1 MMYNII
7 KGGGRSNR
15 KNLVYNV
22 NSGCFF
28 SDEGQELTQISVK
41 EGMRMKSNE
50 STHVGLKEEK
60 CNTAH
65 INNPSFKYWLSGV
78 ILTSLITLALLI
90 QTVLTQETTTY
101 QGLVLFFSYYGM
113 LSVALSLIF
122 REKNA
127 PKNECYRPFVSI
139 IIPAKNEECVI
150 ETTVRSIAGLNY
162 RKNNKP
168 NYEILVVDDSSTDGT
183 TPILERLAK
192 EIPMLR
198 PLKRNP
204 GDGPPGKSAVLN
216 FGLRHAMGEVIAV
229 FDADTRVEPDFLKIA
244 VPYLFDQKVAGV
256 QGRVRIFN
264 AQENL
269 LTQLQED
276 EFATFAHM
284 WQISKDVY
292 GGVKILAG
300 NGQVTKRTAL
310 EEAGGWNELSATDD
324 MDLTLKFL
332 ITGKLV
338 CYCPEAMIWQEGIT
352 QMKPLLRQRIRW
364 AEGMLKCLFD
374 YLFPLIAAKGITFMQ
389 KFDSIMGVA
398 RITIPM
404 IIWIGYLHLFLTYA
418 FSYSFHSSLAQPLVD
433 SLAWLFFIVTSA
445 GLLKYVAKA
454 NLFTLLRVPVY
465 WAYNFCWVIAVPVGF
480 MNCIRHFNR
489 IEWDKTDHIG
499 EVAKA
504 ARASQL
510 AGSRGSATV
519 DA

>member
-1 MMYNII
+1 
-7 KGGGRSNR
+7 
-15 KNLVYNV
+15 
-22 NSGCFF
+22 
-28 SDEGQELTQISVK
+28 
-41 EGMRMKSNE
+41 MKSNE
-50 STHVGLKEEK
+50 STHLELKDEK
-60 CNTAH
+60 CDAEH
-65 INNPSFKYWLSGV
+65 INNPSFKYWISGV
-78 ILTSLITLALLI
+78 ILTSVIIMALLI
-90 QTVLTQETTTY
+90 HSVVTQETTLY
-101 QGLVLFFSYYGM
+101 QGMVLFFSYYGM
-113 LSVALSLIF
+113 LSVAICLIF
-122 REKNA
+122 REKKA

-139 IIPAKNEECVI
+139 IIPAKNEEYVI

-183 TPILERLAK
+183 SVILERLAK

-198 PLKRNP
+198 PLKRNQ
-204 GDGPPGKSAVLN
+204 GDGPKGKSAVLN
-216 FGLRHAMGEVIAV
+216 FGLRHSIGEVIAV
-229 FDADTRVEPDFLKIA
+229 FDADTRVEPDFLKVT
-244 VPYLFDQKVAGV
+244 VPYLFDPRVAGV

-264 AQENL
+264 AQENM

-292 GGVKILAG
+292 GGVMILAG
-300 NGQVTKRTAL
+300 NGQVTKRAAL

-338 CYCPEAMIWQEGIT
+338 RYCPEAMVWQEGIT
-352 QMKPLLRQRIRW
+352 QMKPLLRQRMRW

-374 YLFPLIAAKGITFMQ
+374 YLFPLITAKGITFVQ
-389 KFDSIMGVA
+389 KFDSIIGVA
-398 RITIPM
+398 RIIIPM
-404 IIWIGYLHLFLTYA
+404 VVWIGYLHLFLTYA
-418 FSYSFHSSLAQPLVD
+418 FSFSFHSSLPQPVVD

-445 GLLKYVAKA
+445 GLLKYVSKA
-454 NLFTLLRVPVY
+454 NLFTLLRVPIY

-480 MNCIRHFNR
+480 INSIKHFNK

-499 EVAKA
+499 EATKA
-504 ARASQL
+504 ARAQQL
-510 AGSRGSATV
+510 AGGSHATI

>member
-1 MMYNII
+1 MYNINRR
-7 KGGGRSNR
+7 GGRSGR

-22 NSGCFF
+22 SLGCFF
-28 SDEGQELTQISVK
+28 PLEGSGWTQNGAK

-50 STHVGLKEEK
+50 STHAGINDHKSD
-60 CNTAH
+60 TSQM
-65 INNPSFKYWLSGV
+65 NNPSFNYWLSGV
-78 ILTSLITLALLI
+78 ILISAIILFLLI
-90 QTVLTQETTTY
+90 QSIVTQETTAY
-101 QGLVLFFSYYGM
+101 QSVVLFFSYFGM
-113 LSVALSLIF
+113 LSVAVSLVF
-122 REKNA
+122 RQKKA
-127 PKNECYRPFVSI
+127 PRNECYRPFVSI
-139 IIPAKNEECVI
+139 IIPAKNEEFVI
-150 ETTVRSIAGLNY
+150 EETVRSIAGLNY

-183 TPILERLAK
+183 SAILERLAK

-204 GDGPPGKSAVLN
+204 GDGPKGKSAVLN
-216 FGLRHAMGEVIAV
+216 FGLRHSMGEVIAV
-229 FDADTRVEPDFLKIA
+229 FDADTRVEPDFLKIS
-244 VPYLFDQKVAGV
+244 VPYLFDPKVAGV
-256 QGRVRIFN
+256 QGRVRILN
-264 AQENL
+264 AQENM

-292 GGVKILAG
+292 GGVMILAG
-300 NGQVTKRTAL
+300 NGQVTKRAAL
-310 EEAGGWNELSATDD
+310 EDAGGWNELSATDD

-338 CYCPEAMIWQEGIT
+338 RYCPEAMVWQEGIT
-352 QMKPLLRQRIRW
+352 QMKPLLRQRMRW

-374 YLFPLIAAKGITFMQ
+374 YLFPLIFAKGITVMQ

-404 IIWIGYLHLFLTYA
+404 VIWIGYLHLFLTYA
-418 FSYSFHSSLAQPLVD
+418 FSYSFHSSLPQPVVD

-454 NLFTLLRVPVY
+454 NLFTLIRVPIY

-480 MNCIRHFNR
+480 MNAIKHYDC
-489 IEWDKTDHIG
+489 IEWDKTDHRG
-499 EVAKA
+499 EAEKA
-504 ARASQL
+504 ARARQL
-510 AGSRGSATV
+510 AGAGNVTA